1 MSVTLSLFAGAG
13 AQFLDNSGNVL
24 TGGLIYAYNAGTTT
38 PLATYT
44 SNLGNSA
51 HPNPIVLDAAGRVP
65 GGEIWLTIG
74 FGYKFLLKDANNVLI
89 GTYDNIPSSAQ
100 PPILNDASSIA
111 YEQGASTTA
120 GSFIIGDSYLITS
133 IGTTN
138 FQTIGATSNTVGIH
152 FIATGVGT
160 GTGTA
165 QFSRT
170 VQAKLQESISVKD
183 FGAVGDGVTND
194 RPTIQLALNALP
206 ATGGVLYIPAGTY
219 LLDSTQL
226 TCLGKSNISVVGD
239 GMGASILYAA
249 SGTTVS
255 ILSFGDYTSASTVL
269 NNFRIA
275 DLSFKGSNS
284 SSTDHLLTFSG
295 INGVIIENV
304 EFYNGYNEV
313 VYNIGTETL
322 KTDRYTV
329 RDCYF
334 HDCIFGL
341 SIGVNTNTTA
351 TSNILITGNTFER
364 MSWGML
370 VLGNNVVVTD
380 NKLVDINGTGVA
392 VGESNAASSR
402 SITSC
407 VVANNTFTGLGARL
421 AGGYSESNSRGIFVN
436 AYEQAYA
443 DGSQDNGVVVNSNTF
458 TASKTSATNSIA
470 CISVFGGANV
480 FGNYASGLA
489 TTGGVS
495 TFIGVGWTPISG
507 TTGVNAYQIKVYLEN
522 NVQES
527 YASGDNIQN
536 GLLVTCV
543 QNTTLYC
550 SNNKFI
556 GTTIGGQ
563 FTNNAYGYLPTVY
576 CNGDIFSPNF
586 DLFTVASNPG
596 PVNTPIYG
604 SNNTT
609 FYIGNSRDV
618 YGNASSRDLT
628 GLTTPTVVGNHFW
641 VNNTSPVSITDI
653 TLTNA
658 VTGSEIT
665 IFFLDANTTIVYNA
679 TKFLLAGATNYTSFY
694 GSSITF
700 VKANIGSNPAWFEKC
715 RG

>member
-284 SSTDHLLTFSG
+284 SSTDHLLTF
-295 INGVIIENV
+295 
-304 EFYNGYNEV
+304 
-313 VYNIGTETL
+313 
-322 KTDRYTV
+322 R
-329 RDCYF
+329 
-334 HDCIFGL
+334 
-341 SIGVNTNTTA
+341 A
-351 TSNILITGNTFER
+351 
-364 MSWGML
+364 
-370 VLGNNVVVTD
+370 
-380 NKLVDINGTGVA
+380 
-392 VGESNAASSR
+392 
-402 SITSC
+402 
-407 VVANNTFTGLGARL
+407 
-421 AGGYSESNSRGIFVN
+421 
-436 AYEQAYA
+436 
-443 DGSQDNGVVVNSNTF
+443 
-458 TASKTSATNSIA
+458 
-470 CISVFGGANV
+470 
-480 FGNYASGLA
+480 
-489 TTGGVS
+489 
-495 TFIGVGWTPISG
+495 
-507 TTGVNAYQIKVYLEN
+507 
-522 NVQES
+522 
-527 YASGDNIQN
+527 
-536 GLLVTCV
+536 
-543 QNTTLYC
+543 
-550 SNNKFI
+550 
-556 GTTIGGQ
+556 
-563 FTNNAYGYLPTVY
+563 
-576 CNGDIFSPNF
+576 
-586 DLFTVASNPG
+586 
-596 PVNTPIYG
+596 
-604 SNNTT
+604 
-609 FYIGNSRDV
+609 
-618 YGNASSRDLT
+618 
-628 GLTTPTVVGNHFW
+628 
-641 VNNTSPVSITDI
+641 
-653 TLTNA
+653 
-658 VTGSEIT
+658 
-665 IFFLDANTTIVYNA
+665 
-679 TKFLLAGATNYTSFY
+679 
-694 GSSITF
+694 
-700 VKANIGSNPAWFEKC
+700 
-715 RG
+715 